1 MYALLKVGGISAA
14 ALVLAASTALAQG
27 ELLGTTALNDRM
39 DDIETAAA
47 DDLAKAED
55 AARFGNPEF
64 RPGLSR
70 SASLTYTGTSGN
82 ADTQDFALGTRLRFA
97 KGNWVQTIGMALDF
111 SEAAGTKTKYD
122 VFGVYDAN
130 YYFSDKFYGFVLG
143 RVQNDGL
150 ATTAAETATDA
161 FVGVGPGYRIINA
174 SNAAWRVQAG
184 VGASYLKDGAGGDTT
199 EVGYIVSSRVYYKFT
214 DTISL
219 TNDTDV
225 LSSNSALRVNNDL
238 GVNFKV
244 TDAISTRLSYL
255 SEFNDS
261 RAIKTDNTV
270 GLSLVFGF

>member
-1 MYALLKVGGISAA
+1 MYTLLKAGGISATA
-14 ALVLAASTALAQG
+14 FVLAASTAFAQG
-27 ELLGTTALNDRM
+27 ELLGTTALNDRL

-47 DDLAKAED
+47 DDLARAED

-64 RPGLSR
+64 RPGLSG
-70 SASLTYTGTSGN
+70 SASLSYTGTSGN
-82 ADTQDFALGTRLRFA
+82 TDTQDFSLGTRLRFA
-97 KGNWVQTIGMALDF
+97 KGNWVQTLGMALDF
-111 SEAAGTKTKYD
+111 SEAAGTKTKHD

-130 YYFSDKFYGFVLG
+130 YYFNDNFYGFVLG

-161 FVGVGPGYRIINA
+161 FVGVGPGYRILN
-174 SNAAWRVQAG
+174 SPSTAWRVQAG
-184 VGASYLKDGAGGDTT
+184 VGASYLKDGVGADTT
-199 EVGYIVSSRVYYKFT
+199 EVGYIVSSRFYHKFT
-214 DTISL
+214 DTVSL
-219 TNDTDV
+219 TNDTDA
-225 LSSNSALRVNNDL
+225 LSSDTALRVNNDF